1 MQLIYLQSVRESVS
15 EAEVSPPSG
24 SIPKS
29 GSSGMIQY
37 LQSWFPGWGGWY
49 RSVERGPDGQP
60 MTDDLMPGT
69 TQWDILGEF
78 LVISRVN
85 LLSLL

>member
-1 MQLIYLQSVRESVS
+1 MINETLASS
-15 EAEVSPPSG
+15 PSG

-49 RSVERGPDGQP
+49 GGSERGPDGQP
-60 MTDDLMPGT
+60 VSDDLLPGT
-69 TQWDILGEF
+69 AQWEILGESF
-78 LVISRVN
+78 INATWKKDLKIMIFK
-85 LLSLL
+85 